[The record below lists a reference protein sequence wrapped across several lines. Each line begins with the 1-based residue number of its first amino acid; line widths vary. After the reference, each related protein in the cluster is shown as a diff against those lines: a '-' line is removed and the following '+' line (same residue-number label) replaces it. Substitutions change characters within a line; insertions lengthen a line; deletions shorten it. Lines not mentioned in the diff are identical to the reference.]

1 MNSITRTFRFIVFT
15 LVEYAR
21 SGRILVEC
29 LATVIFFYL
38 FFRRW
43 TTPPPSSYFFSTAG
57 LFVLGLT
64 FYTTSAMMGIGDRP
78 QGYVLLVRRISRA
91 SYLLGLYL
99 TALAITSAL
108 YGTISIGMAVYN
120 PVADLD
126 LRGWVLGSLP
136 LLLNAALFG
145 ALLTLLAP
153 IVLTAGWRLAVLAL
167 VAIAFSGNLLGGQTV
182 ATIPQAIATGLSIL
196 RTIFSTPLLPA
207 FTGFQLSVDR
217 DYSGIHFL
225 TPITQL
231 TLTISLLSLAVYSFR
246 RRDVIFSTN

>member
-1 MNSITRTFRFIVFT
+1 MKSIIRTVRFIAFT

-29 LATVIFFYL
+29 LATVVVFYL

-43 TTPPPSSYFFSTAG
+43 TTPPPASYFFSTAG
-57 LFVLGLT
+57 LFTLGLT
-64 FYTTSAMMGIGDRP
+64 FYSTSAMMGLGDRP

-99 TALAITSAL
+99 AALAITSTL
-108 YGTISIGMAVYN
+108 YGAISLGMALYN
-120 PVADLD
+120 PVADLTP
-126 LRGWVLGSLP
+126 RGWLLGSLP
-136 LLLNAALFG
+136 LLLNVALFG

-167 VAIAFSGNLLGGQTV
+167 VAIAFSGNLLGGQVV
-182 ATIPQAIATGLSIL
+182 ATIPQVIATGLSIL

-225 TPITQL
+225 TPIAQL
-231 TLTISLLSLAVYSFR
+231 TLTLSLLSLAIYAFR
-246 RRDVIFSTN
+246 RRDLLFSSN

>member
-1 MNSITRTFRFIVFT
+1 MRSITRTFRFIVFT

-29 LATVIFFYL
+29 LATLVVFYL

-43 TTPPPSSYFFSTAG
+43 TTPPPASYFFSTAG
-57 LFVLGLT
+57 LFALGQT
-64 FYTTSAMMGIGDRP
+64 FYTTSAMMGLGDRP
-78 QGYVLLVRRISRA
+78 QGYVLLVRRITRT

-99 TALAITSAL
+99 TALLITIAL
-108 YGTISIGMAVYN
+108 YGAISLGVALYN
-120 PVADLD
+120 PVADLS
-126 LRGWVLGSLP
+126 LRGWVLGTLP

-153 IVLTAGWRLAVLAL
+153 IVLTAGWRLTVLAL
-167 VAIAFSGNLLGGQTV
+167 VAIAFSGNLLGGQTT
-182 ATIPQAIATGLSIL
+182 ATIPQVIATGLNVL

-207 FTGFQLSVDR
+207 FTGFQLAVDR

-225 TPITQL
+225 TPIAQL
-231 TLTISLLSLAVYSFR
+231 TLTLSLLSLAIYAFR
-246 RRDVIFSTN
+246 RRDLIFSGG